1 MKKNE
6 ILVFSSDP
14 SVISPLK
21 DSYDVDAASS
31 RSEVLKKAAEAP
43 GILAVIDCDMKDVS
57 GLSLYKEIKK
67 LSPASAVIMLSSTV
81 TIPEAV
87 EASKVGVADFIRK
100 PALSERLLT
109 SVKSNLLR
117 HEGAEIKLTSRPGE
131 WMLGSGSKI
140 RTLFKNIEFAVR
152 ERKNIL
158 FITEPG
164 IDILS
169 LVKVIRDYSGGGKKL
184 AVIDMLAFRK
194 ESLENI
200 FWMVLQEA
208 IASSNI
214 IYFEKFSAAD
224 EEHQASILDYI
235 KSKAL
240 KGNVTVTAGV
250 QDSGESAVFADWEK
264 IIVPRLRERRE
275 DFPDM
280 LEAYIGKYC
289 IKYGKRIEGI
299 TLDALKTIC
308 SYSWPGNYREFECVI
323 ENAVIAN
330 EGGAI
335 TIRDIQMGNRMV
347 FESMSSSQTENLLD
361 FNNRVEKSLVDIFL
375 KKTGSEDM
383 TANLLDV
390 PKSRISENLRK

>member
-43 GILAVIDCDMKDVS
+43 GILAVIDCDMKDAS

-117 HEGAEIKLTSRPGE
+117 HEGTEINLTSRPGE

-152 ERKNIL
+152 EKKNIL
-158 FITEPG
+158 FIAEPG

-169 LVKVIRDYSGGGKKL
+169 LVKVIRDQSDGKKL
-184 AVIDMLAFRK
+184 TVIDMLAFRK

-224 EEHQASILDYI
+224 EKHQASILDYI

-240 KGNVTVTAGV
+240 KGNVTVIAGV

-275 DFPDM
+275 DIPDM
-280 LEAYIGKYC
+280 LEAYIGKYRV
-289 IKYGKRIEGI
+289 KYGKKIGEI
-299 TLDALKTIC
+299 ALDALKML
-308 SYSWPGNYREFECVI
+308 SNYSWPGNYRELECVI

-335 TIRDIQMGNRMV
+335 TIGDIRLGNRMV
-347 FESMSSSQTENLLD
+347 FESLSSSQMENLLD
-361 FNNRVEKSLVDIFL
+361 FKNRVEKSIVDIFL

-383 TANLLDV
+383 TASLLDV
-390 PKSRISENLRK
+390 PKSRISDNLKK